1 MSVDLSRSNPC
12 SRVDDQTAAQAK
24 PSKSSAAERGGER
37 GRRLEEDAG
46 LRGFVCFCV
55 VLKTENAA
63 ACWSTRGNDP
73 TEREGRLA
81 THGEEGATARAR
93 APGMRG
99 RTRVGGGEALPAFT
113 ATRERATLTQ
123 AG

>member
-24 PSKSSAAERGGER
+24 PSKSSVAERGGER

-81 THGEEGATARAR
+81 THGEGGATARAR
-93 APGMRG
+93 APGVRG
-99 RTRVGGGEALPAFT
+99 RTRVAGGPRRPSQQQGNVRP
-113 ATRERATLTQ
+113 
-123 AG
+123 